1 MTTPTPPRP
10 AAAAAAMD
18 PDRHGPQIYLHV
30 EFGMSWNRRPPRSHE
45 VTYRSRNLRERSPH
59 FPRQVPAPNTNYL
72 AAIRDFDQSRRGR
85 APRPVPVPA
94 PAPVPPARL
103 HPDVQNHQMQEYYQI
118 ATLPSPPQHEPGTD
132 RERLGRADSRGSHER
147 GHSAPPPIG
156 ANPWDVSVRGRED
169 GPAGP
174 SSSSQP
180 ADHWKALPAEPSQF
194 RLGEGGMPWS
204 AWSWP
209 LEYHHA
215 DNGDEAASARTMST
229 REEMRGA
236 EFAQGATMVSVFS
249 PESATARVPPPDE
262 TGRARELAALSMAM
276 MTVDNGFEN
285 QWWNQ
290 GQREVVRAEERA
302 AVDRQGP
309 YATWSPGEGHAQLE
323 EGAASLGASIVSP
336 ISVSDRSSI
345 PAFPPLQR
353 SLSTRS
359 EELFLE
365 TR

>member
-10 AAAAAAMD
+10 AVAAMD
-18 PDRHGPQIYLHV
+18 PDRSGPQIYLHV
-30 EFGMSWNRRPPRSHE
+30 EFAMSWNRRPPRSHE

-72 AAIRDFDQSRRGR
+72 AAIRDFDQSRHGR
-85 APRPVPVPA
+85 LPRPVPA
-94 PAPVPPARL
+94 PAPAAPAPARL
-103 HPDVQNHQMQEYYQI
+103 HPDLQNHQMQEYYQI

-156 ANPWDVSVRGRED
+156 ANPWDVSVRGGRED
-169 GPAGP
+169 AAGP
-174 SSSSQP
+174 SSSQP

-215 DNGDEAASARTMST
+215 DTPSDEAASARTMST

-236 EFAQGATMVSVFS
+236 EFAHGATMVSVFS
-249 PESATARVPPPDE
+249 PESTRSQPPDE

-290 GQREVVRAEERA
+290 GQREVVRAEESARA
-302 AVDRQGP
+302 SLDRP

-323 EGAASLGASIVSP
+323 ERAASLGASIVSP

>member
-236 EFAQGATMVSVFS
+236 EFAHGATMVSVFS

-323 EGAASLGASIVSP
+323 ERAASLGASIVSP

>member
-10 AAAAAAMD
+10 TVAVD
-18 PDRHGPQIYLHV
+18 SHRYGPQVYLHV
-30 EFGMSWNRRPPRSHE
+30 EFGVSWNRRPPKSHE

-72 AAIRDFDQSRRGR
+72 AAIRDFDQARRGR
-85 APRPVPVPA
+85 
-94 PAPVPPARL
+94 PAR
-103 HPDVQNHQMQEYYQI
+103 PMQEYYQI
-118 ATLPSPPQHEPGTD
+118 AHMPSPPQHEPGD

-156 ANPWDVSVRGRED
+156 ANPWDVSVLGRED
-169 GPAGP
+169 GAGAGP
-174 SSSSQP
+174 SSQP

-215 DNGDEAASARTMST
+215 DTPSHAGDEAASARTMST

-236 EFAQGATMVSVFS
+236 EVAHGATMVSVFS
-249 PESATARVPPPDE
+249 PESAPVRPPDE

-290 GQREVVRAEERA
+290 GQREVVRTEESAHANLRS
-302 AVDRQGP
+302 
-309 YATWSPGEGHAQLE
+309 YSTWSPGDAQLE
-323 EGAASLGASIVSP
+323 ERAASLGASIVSP

-359 EELFLE
+359 EELFFE

>member
-30 EFGMSWNRRPPRSHE
+30 EFGVSWNRRPPRSHE

-236 EFAQGATMVSVFS
+236 EFAHGATMVSVFS

-323 EGAASLGASIVSP
+323 ERAASLGASIVSP